1 MPDNFS
7 TNATVAKA
15 RALYGK
21 RLKAEDYKELLHRNS
36 VSDVAEYL
44 KRNTHY
50 RGALGSVDTNTVH
63 RGFLEELLRRDVFDT
78 YISLCRFQHLDEMD
92 FYRYLMVQKEIE
104 LIITCILHLNAGMSE
119 EFISS
124 VPTYFIDYATFD
136 IIALAKARN
145 FGEILG
151 VIRSTPY
158 YDIIKDSK
166 PDENGKYNCSKIEVK
181 LRTYYIMWLDKAI
194 DKDFRGDTAKSLHSL
209 VKNQT
214 DLINIINSYRL
225 KSFFDVTAEEIQ
237 EDMLPAYGR
246 LSKQKQF
253 VLFEAKDADDY
264 IRRLQKTYYGKQIEG
279 IGRSFE
285 KPLLENSTHALRAKY
300 AKLALRSSQTAAI
313 SVYTI
318 LYLFEIELENIINI
332 IEGIRYDVPTE
343 YIQKL
348 LII

>member
-1 MPDNFS
+1 MADNFS

-15 RALYGK
+15 RAIYGK
-21 RLKAEDYKELLHRNS
+21 RLTPEDYKELLHRNS

-50 RGALGSVDTNTVH
+50 RNALSAVDTNTVH
-63 RGFLEELLRRDVFDT
+63 RGFLEELLRRDIFDM
-78 YISLCRFQHLDEMD
+78 YISLCKFQHLDRVD
-92 FYRYLMVQKEIE
+92 FYRYMMVQKEIE

-119 EFISS
+119 EFISA
-124 VPTYFIDYATFD
+124 VPPYFIDYSSFD
-136 IIALAKARN
+136 MIALAKARS
-145 FGEILG
+145 FAEILE
-151 VIRSTPY
+151 VISDTPY
-158 YDIIKDSK
+158 FDIIKDSE
-166 PDENGKYNCSKIEVK
+166 PDENGMYNCSKIEVK
-181 LRTYYIMWLDKAI
+181 LRSFYLEWLDKAI
-194 DKDFRGDTAKSLHSL
+194 DKDFRGKTAKSLHSL
-209 VKNQT
+209 VKNQI

-225 KSFFDVTAEEIQ
+225 KSFFNVTAEEIE

-253 VLFEAKDADDY
+253 ALFEAKDADDY

-279 IGRSFE
+279 INRSLE
-285 KPLLENSTHALRAKY
+285 KPMLENSTHALRAKY
-300 AKLALRSSQTAAI
+300 AKLALRSSQSAAI

-332 IEGIRYDVPTE
+332 IEGIRYNVPTE